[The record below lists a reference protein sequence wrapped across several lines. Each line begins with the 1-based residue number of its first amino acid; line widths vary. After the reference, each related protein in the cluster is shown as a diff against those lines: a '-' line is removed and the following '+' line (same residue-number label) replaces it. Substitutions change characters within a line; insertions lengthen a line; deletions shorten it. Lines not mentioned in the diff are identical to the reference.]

1 MSRQPGRPAPALERV
16 AKWRA
21 DRPAFYDQGPVRNR
35 HLISG
40 KEAKVDGKPAYSSA
54 VVAGNTIYLAGAVS
68 GRDAAG
74 NVIGRGDIEA
84 QAVAVYENLKETL
97 ASAGATFADLTK
109 ITVFA
114 TKLEYRAKIGEVRA
128 RYIAQPPPASTFVVV
143 SSLADPE
150 FLVEIEGIAVIDN
163 G

>member
-1 MSRQPGRPAPALERV
+1 MT
-16 AKWRA
+16 
-21 DRPAFYDQGPVRNR
+21 NR

-54 VVAGNTIYLAGAVS
+54 VVAGNTIFLAGAVS

-84 QAVAVYENLKETL
+84 QTVAVFESLEETL
-97 ASAGATFADLTK
+97 ASAGATFADLVK

-128 RYIAQPPPASTFVVV
+128 RYIAEPPPASTFVVV
-143 SSLADPE
+143 TSLADPD
-150 FLVEIEGIAVIDN
+150 FLVEIEGIAVT
-163 G
+163 GRASRA

>member
-1 MSRQPGRPAPALERV
+1 ME
-16 AKWRA
+16 
-21 DRPAFYDQGPVRNR
+21 NR

-40 KEAKVDGKPAYSSA
+40 KEAKVGGLPAYSSA

-68 GRDAAG
+68 GWDAAG
-74 NVIGRGDIEA
+74 NIIGRGDIEA
-84 QAVAVYENLKETL
+84 QTVAVYEGLKETL
-97 ASAGATFADLTK
+97 ASAGATFADLVK

-128 RYIAQPPPASTFVVV
+128 RYISQPPPASTFVVV
-143 SSLADPE
+143 ASLADPD
-150 FLVEIEGIAVIDN
+150 FLVEIEGVAVIDK

>member
-1 MSRQPGRPAPALERV
+1 MA
-16 AKWRA
+16 
-21 DRPAFYDQGPVRNR
+21 NR

-40 KEAKVDGKPAYSSA
+40 NEAKVDGKPAYSSA

-68 GRDAAG
+68 GRDASG

-84 QAVAVYENLKETL
+84 QAVAVYESLKATL
-97 ASAGATFADLTK
+97 ASAGATFGDLTK

-128 RYIAQPPPASTFVVV
+128 RYIPQPPPASTFVVV
-143 SSLADPE
+143 TSLADPD
-150 FLVEIEGIAVIDN
+150 FLVEIEGVAVTSQQP
-163 G
+163 

>member
-1 MSRQPGRPAPALERV
+1 MTS
-16 AKWRA
+16 
-21 DRPAFYDQGPVRNR
+21 R

-40 KEAKVDGKPAYSSA
+40 KEAQIDGKPAYSSA

-84 QAVAVYENLKETL
+84 QAVAVYESLKETL
-97 ASAGATFADLTK
+97 VSAGATFADVVK

-114 TKLEYRAKIGEVRA
+114 TKLEYRAKIGEVRR
-128 RYIAQPPPASTFVVV
+128 RYMSQPPPASTFVVV
-143 SSLADPE
+143 SSLADPD
-150 FLVEIEGIAVIDN
+150 FLVEIEGVAVIDRA
-163 G
+163 

>member
-1 MSRQPGRPAPALERV
+1 MP
-16 AKWRA
+16 
-21 DRPAFYDQGPVRNR
+21 NR
-35 HLISG
+35 HVISG

-68 GRDAAG
+68 GRDASG

-84 QAVAVYENLKETL
+84 QTVAVFESLKETL

-114 TKLEYRAKIGEVRA
+114 TKLDYRAKIGQVRA
-128 RYIAQPPPASTFVVV
+128 RYIPEAPPASTFVVV
-143 SSLADPE
+143 ASLADPD
-150 FLVEIEGIAVIDN
+150 FLVEIEGIAVI
-163 G
+163 GSA

>member
-1 MSRQPGRPAPALERV
+1 VP
-16 AKWRA
+16 
-21 DRPAFYDQGPVRNR
+21 NR
-35 HLISG
+35 HVISG

-68 GRDAAG
+68 GRDASG

-84 QAVAVYENLKETL
+84 QTVAVFESLKETL

-114 TKLEYRAKIGEVRA
+114 TKLDYRAKIGQVRA
-128 RYIAQPPPASTFVVV
+128 RYIPEAPPASTFVVV
-143 SSLADPE
+143 ASLADPD
-150 FLVEIEGIAVIDN
+150 FLVEIEGIAVI
-163 G
+163 GSA

>member
-1 MSRQPGRPAPALERV
+1 MTS
-16 AKWRA
+16 
-21 DRPAFYDQGPVRNR
+21 R
-35 HLISG
+35 HLVSG

-54 VVAGNTIYLAGAVS
+54 VVAGKTIYLAGAVS

-84 QAVAVYENLKETL
+84 QTIAVYENLKETL

-114 TKLEYRAKIGEVRA
+114 TKLEYRAKIGEIRA
-128 RYIAQPPPASTFVVV
+128 RYISQPPPASTFVVV
-143 SSLADPE
+143 ASLADPD
-150 FLVEIEGIAVIDN
+150 FLVEIEGVAVIDLP
-163 G
+163 

>member
-1 MSRQPGRPAPALERV
+1 MKS
-16 AKWRA
+16 
-21 DRPAFYDQGPVRNR
+21 R

-68 GRDAAG
+68 GRDPAG
-74 NVIGRGDIEA
+74 DVIGRGDIEA

-97 ASAGATFADLTK
+97 ASAGATFADLVK

-114 TKLEYRAKIGEVRA
+114 TKLEYRAKIGEVRR
-128 RYIAQPPPASTFVVV
+128 RYISQPPPASTFVVV
-143 SSLADPE
+143 ASLADPE
-150 FLVEIEGIAVIDN
+150 FLVEIEGVAVLDR

>member
-1 MSRQPGRPAPALERV
+1 MES
-16 AKWRA
+16 
-21 DRPAFYDQGPVRNR
+21 R

-40 KEAKVDGKPAYSSA
+40 KEAKVGGLPAYSSA

-68 GRDAAG
+68 GWDAAG
-74 NVIGRGDIEA
+74 NIIGRGDIEA
-84 QAVAVYENLKETL
+84 QTVAVYESLKETL
-97 ASAGATFADLTK
+97 ASAGATFAALVK

-128 RYIAQPPPASTFVVV
+128 RYISQPPPASTFVVV
-143 SSLADPE
+143 ASLADPD
-150 FLVEIEGIAVIDN
+150 FLVEIEGVAVIDK

>member
-1 MSRQPGRPAPALERV
+1 MT
-16 AKWRA
+16 
-21 DRPAFYDQGPVRNR
+21 NR

-40 KEAKVDGKPAYSSA
+40 HEAKVDGKPAYSSA

-74 NVIGRGDIEA
+74 KVVGRGDIEA
-84 QAVAVYENLKETL
+84 QAVAVFESLKETL
-97 ASAGATFADLTK
+97 ASSGATFADLVK

-114 TKLEYRAKIGEVRA
+114 TKLEYRAKIGEVRG

-143 SSLADPE
+143 ASLADPD
-150 FLVEIEGIAVIDN
+150 FLVEIEGIAVI
-163 G
+163 GRA

>member
-1 MSRQPGRPAPALERV
+1 V
-16 AKWRA
+16 T
-21 DRPAFYDQGPVRNR
+21 NR

-84 QAVAVYENLKETL
+84 QTVSVYESLKETL

-128 RYIAQPPPASTFVVV
+128 RYFGSSTPPASTFVVV
-143 SSLADPE
+143 TSLADPD
-150 FLVEIEGIAVIDN
+150 FLVEIEGVAVTN
-163 G
+163 QKA

>member
-1 MSRQPGRPAPALERV
+1 M
-16 AKWRA
+16 K
-21 DRPAFYDQGPVRNR
+21 NR

-54 VVAGNTIYLAGAVS
+54 VVAGSTIYLAGAVS
-68 GRDAAG
+68 GRDSAG

-84 QAVAVYENLKETL
+84 QTVAVFESLKETL

-114 TKLEYRAKIGEVRA
+114 TKLEYRAKIGEVRS
-128 RYIAQPPPASTFVVV
+128 RYIPQPPPASTFVVV
-143 SSLADPE
+143 ASLADPE
-150 FLVEIEGIAVIDN
+150 FLVEIEGTAVID
-163 G
+163 GA

>member
-1 MSRQPGRPAPALERV
+1 M
-16 AKWRA
+16 KT
-21 DRPAFYDQGPVRNR
+21 R
-35 HLISG
+35 HLVSG

-84 QAVAVYENLKETL
+84 QTVAVYESLKETL

-114 TKLEYRAKIGEVRA
+114 TKLEYRATIGQVRS
-128 RYIAQPPPASTFVVV
+128 RYIPQPPPASTFVVV
-143 SSLADPE
+143 ASLADPD
-150 FLVEIEGIAVIDN
+150 FLVEIEGIAVTN
-163 G
+163 PTA

>member
-1 MSRQPGRPAPALERV
+1 MAT
-16 AKWRA
+16 
-21 DRPAFYDQGPVRNR
+21 NR

-40 KEAKVDGKPAYSSA
+40 KETKVDEKPAYSSA

-68 GRDAAG
+68 GRDASG

-84 QAVAVYENLKETL
+84 QTVAVYESLKATL

-114 TKLEYRAKIGEVRA
+114 TKLEYRAKIAEVRA
-128 RYIAQPPPASTFVVV
+128 RYIPQPPPASTFVVV
-143 SSLADPE
+143 TSLADPE
-150 FLVEIEGIAVIDN
+150 FLVEIEGVAVTN
-163 G
+163 QRP

>member
-1 MSRQPGRPAPALERV
+1 V
-16 AKWRA
+16 A
-21 DRPAFYDQGPVRNR
+21 NR

-54 VVAGNTIYLAGAVS
+54 VVAGDTIYLAGAVS
-68 GRDAAG
+68 GRDPAG

-84 QAVAVYENLKETL
+84 QTVAVFESLKETL

-114 TKLEYRAKIGEVRA
+114 TKLEYRAKIGEVRT
-128 RYIAQPPPASTFVVV
+128 RYFSQPPPASTFVVV
-143 SSLADPE
+143 AGLADPE
-150 FLVEIEGIAVIDN
+150 FLVEIEGVAVTN
-163 G
+163 RKA

>member
-1 MSRQPGRPAPALERV
+1 MP
-16 AKWRA
+16 
-21 DRPAFYDQGPVRNR
+21 NR
-35 HLISG
+35 HVISG

-68 GRDAAG
+68 GRDASG

-84 QAVAVYENLKETL
+84 QTVAVFESLKETL

-114 TKLEYRAKIGEVRA
+114 TKLDYRAKIGQVRA
-128 RYIAQPPPASTFVVV
+128 RYIPEAPPASTFVVV
-143 SSLADPE
+143 TSLADPD
-150 FLVEIEGIAVIDN
+150 FLVEIEGIAVI
-163 G
+163 GSA